1 MAGKKHGGTR
11 EAMAGKAGSRG
22 EPRLNEHAHRAL
34 RVADWT
40 CFGDRSVIATA
51 ARAQISRVSRHFR
64 PFLRD
69 SNVVVFTKLVL
80 LNKRDIPH
88 RRVALQAS
96 TARVERRRTSPAGS
110 QARARVDARWRARPN
125 SLIPSASLL
134 APLQHARPWAR
145 RGRLDVSIC
154 ISHLLLGCPP

>member
-22 EPRLNEHAHRAL
+22 EPRLSEHAHRAL

-51 ARAQISRVSRHFR
+51 ARAQISRVSSHFR

-96 TARVERRRTSPAGS
+96 TARVERRRTSPAR
-110 QARARVDARWRARPN
+110 RARVDARWRARPN

-134 APLQHARPWAR
+134 APLQHARPCAM
-145 RGRLDVSIC
+145 RGRLVVSIS